1 MLGSEQRLAVVG
13 TMRQMRRLFVELG
26 VELGK
31 VVKRRLAPL
40 CLARLDKRH
49 LTFV

>member
-13 TMRQMRRLFVELG
+13 TMRQMRRLLVELG

-40 CLARLDKRH
+40 RLARLDKRH
-49 LTFV
+49 FTFV